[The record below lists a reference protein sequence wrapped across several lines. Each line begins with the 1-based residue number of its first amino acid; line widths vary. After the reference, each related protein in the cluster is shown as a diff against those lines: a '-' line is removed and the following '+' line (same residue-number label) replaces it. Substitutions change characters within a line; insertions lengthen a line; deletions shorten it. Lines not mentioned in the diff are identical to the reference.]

1 MTDSSVARNLLRQRH
16 LHLVEQPGD
25 RQQRV
30 EHYSVHCNLLIK
42 IKHLFTT
49 FSIFRFYVCGF
60 DSFAYCYS
68 IARLFDK
75 SIARQVKVQLIDWSS
90 TQLFDYSINCNRL
103 LE

>member
-25 RQQRV
+25 RQQ
-30 EHYSVHCNLLIK
+30 SVHCNLLIK

-68 IARLFDK
+68 ISRLFDK

-90 TQLFDYSINCNRL
+90 SQLIGYSINRNRL

>member
-30 EHYSVHCNLLIK
+30 HCNLLIK

-49 FSIFRFYVCGF
+49 FSIFQFF
-60 DSFAYCYS
+60 DFMFAVS
-68 IARLFDK
+68 IHLFIATRL
-75 SIARQVKVQLIDWSS
+75 L
-90 TQLFDYSINCNRL
+90 DYSISRL
-103 LE
+103 LDKSKFN